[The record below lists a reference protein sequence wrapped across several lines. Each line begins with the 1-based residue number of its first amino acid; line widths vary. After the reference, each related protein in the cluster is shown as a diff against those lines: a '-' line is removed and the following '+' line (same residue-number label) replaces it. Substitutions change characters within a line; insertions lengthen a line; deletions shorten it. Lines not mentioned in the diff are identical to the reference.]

1 MTASIGL
8 ASSHWSSSFG
18 IRIWITI
25 FRHTRI
31 EWLNFWSLSSAARAV
46 ESLVRVSF
54 PIFLDMFVVLLLD
67 STPNPDAVKI
77 YNGNP
82 KHITYGS
89 SATLKG
95 QYGDSSFIYLLK
107 WIFYWS
113 IYWWI
118 MMLALAL
125 YTLGDADCI
134 PFSSRSSYYACA
146 LYIAYTWCKWPIT
159 YIGWVMKNVEKNAFP
174 QLLLGWEII
183 SSGSQSCWRSLR
195 TTTRSLIV
203 VVAGSIN

>member
-54 PIFLDMFVVLLLD
+54 PILLDMFVVLLLD

-107 WIFYWS
+107 WIFLLIDILMDNDARIGFIYSRWRWLHPFFLS
-113 IYWWI
+113 IIILCLCSLHSLYMMQMAYYIYW
-118 MMLALAL
+118 M
-125 YTLGDADCI
+125 GNEKCGKKCI
-134 PFSSRSSYYACA
+134 SAAFAGMGNHTIG
-146 LYIAYTWCKWPIT
+146 IA
-159 YIGWVMKNVEKNAFP
+159 E
-174 QLLLGWEII
+174 LLKVIEDDD
-183 SSGSQSCWRSLR
+183 
-195 TTTRSLIV
+195 
-203 VVAGSIN
+203 